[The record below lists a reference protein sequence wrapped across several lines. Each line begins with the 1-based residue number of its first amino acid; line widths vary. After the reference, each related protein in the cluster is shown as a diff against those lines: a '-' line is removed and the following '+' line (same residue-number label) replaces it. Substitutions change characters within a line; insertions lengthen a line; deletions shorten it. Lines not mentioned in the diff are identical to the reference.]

1 MLTTVLNIVLVGL
14 PVLAGLY
21 SFWSSCKK
29 DGFDQEKSFDLLIAG
44 FLAGGVFV
52 FAVYYIGTRQLPMGV
67 ADLNIFSFV
76 FGFVG
81 ITILLA
87 NKWGWSVYRVL
98 DNFASASALVLGFWL
113 VLQSLA
119 GRVRIVYL
127 PIGVALFIVYYLL
140 QKYRLTLLKSGF
152 TFCLISALFCVSAG
166 ISSPKIVNLIF
177 IGLLFTLTLT
187 VFIFRVRRLY
197 VGHKKIGSSPHT
209 S

>member
-1 MLTTVLNIVLVGL
+1 MLTIALNIVLVVL
-14 PVLAGLY
+14 PILAGLY
-21 SFWSSCKK
+21 SFWSACKK
-29 DGFDQEKSFDLLIAG
+29 DGFDQEKAFDLLIAG
-44 FLAGGVFV
+44 FLAGGVLAL
-52 FAVYYIGTRQLPMGV
+52 AVYYIGTRQLPAGIT
-67 ADLNIFSFV
+67 DLNIFSFV

-81 ITILLA
+81 MTILLA

-98 DNFASASALVLGFWL
+98 DNFALASALLLGFWL
-113 VLQSLA
+113 VLQSLT
-119 GRVRIVYL
+119 GRIRVVYL
-127 PIGVALFIVYYLL
+127 LIGFALFGVYYSL

-152 TFCLISALFCVSAG
+152 TFCLTSALFCVSAG
-166 ISSPKIVNLIF
+166 VSSPKTVNLIF

>member
-1 MLTTVLNIVLVGL
+1 MLTSALNIVLVVL

-21 SFWSSCKK
+21 SFWSDCRR
-29 DGFDQEKSFDLLIAG
+29 DGFDQEKALDLLVAG
-44 FLAGGVFV
+44 FLVGGVLA
-52 FAVYYIGTRQLPMGV
+52 FAVFYLGTRQLPLGPH
-67 ADLNIFSFV
+67 DLNIFSFIL
-76 FGFVG
+76 GFVG
-81 ITILLA
+81 VTILLA

-98 DNFASASALVLGFWL
+98 DNLALTSVLVIGSWF

-119 GRVRIVYL
+119 GRINIGYL
-127 PIGVALFIVYYLL
+127 LVGAPLFVFYYLL

-152 TFCLISALFCVSAG
+152 TFCLISVLFCVSSG
-166 ISSPKIVNLIF
+166 VLSPRIVNLIF

-197 VGHKKIGSSPHT
+197 AGHKEISSSPRA

>member
-1 MLTTVLNIVLVGL
+1 MLTIALNIVLVVL
-14 PVLAGLY
+14 PILAGLY
-21 SFWSSCKK
+21 SFWSACKK
-29 DGFDQEKSFDLLIAG
+29 DGFDQEKAFDLLVSG
-44 FLAGGVFV
+44 FLMGGMLA
-52 FAVYYIGTRQLPMGV
+52 FAVYYLSAKQLPVGV
-67 ADLNIFSFV
+67 GDLNIFSFV

-81 ITILLA
+81 IIVLLA

-98 DNFASASALVLGFWL
+98 DNFALASSLVLGFWL
-113 VLQSLA
+113 SLQSLA
-119 GRVRIVYL
+119 GRIGLLYL

-152 TFCLISALFCVSAG
+152 TFCLTSALFCASAG
-166 ISSPKIVNLIF
+166 VSSPKIVNLIF

-197 VGHKKIGSSPHT
+197 AGHKKIGSSPHT